1 MKIKIEKLHFMLRI
15 LLLFV
20 LSSLFIMIFTPFITS
35 MLLAAFFAL
44 GCEPLIQKIHVSTK
58 SKPKRRRYFMLAL
71 FATLLIVL
79 LVPLTVFI
87 LRALKGLKSISAESL
102 QNSQVFQS
110 LFSLWEKIQG
120 YGVKAIKTFGLDID
134 VIPQKDELIGKIS
147 PLFLDKATLFLS
159 SIPDLMLSLFVF
171 FCMLF
176 IFISNATKIKN
187 YILQINIMPD
197 YEVNLITKTLQ
208 NGCSMVL
215 VSTLLI
221 GALQA
226 VIVAIGSSIFGYHEF
241 FLIFTVTFFL
251 SFIPVIG
258 AAPVAGL
265 LAVISFLMGNSSD
278 GVGLI
283 VVTLIAGSV
292 DNILKPYVFS
302 NAEVKMHPLISL
314 FGIIGAIIVFGLP
327 GLLLGPLLLQ
337 VTLQLVPP
345 IAKRIFN

>member
-1 MKIKIEKLHFMLRI
+1 MTIKIEKLHFTLKI

-20 LSSLFIMIFTPFITS
+20 LGVLFVMIFSPFMTP

-71 FATLLIVL
+71 FVTLLLIL
-79 LVPLTVFI
+79 LVPLTVFVI
-87 LRALKGLKSISAESL
+87 RALKGLKSISAESL

-110 LFSLWEKIQG
+110 LFGLWEKLQG
-120 YGVKAIKTFGLDID
+120 YGIKAIKTLGLDID

-147 PLFLDKATLFLS
+147 PIVLDKATLFLG
-159 SIPDLMLSLFVF
+159 SIPDLMLSMFVF

-176 IFISNATKIKN
+176 ILISNATKIKN
-187 YILQINIMPD
+187 YILKINIMPE
-197 YEVNLITKTLQ
+197 YETNLITKSLQ

-226 VIVAIGSSIFGYHEF
+226 LIVAIGSSIFGYHEF
-241 FLIFTVTFFL
+241 FLIFTITFFL

-265 LAVISFLMGNSSD
+265 LAIISFLMGNSTD
-278 GVGLI
+278 GIGLI
-283 VVTLIAGSV
+283 VVTVIAGSV

-302 NAEVKMHPLISL
+302 SSEANMHPLISL

-327 GLLLGPLLLQ
+327 GLLLGPLLQQ
-337 VTLQLVPP
+337 VTIQLVPS